1 MCGTNDERMSAK
13 FFISGILPRIA
24 REKGN
29 KKGRKNDL
37 VNQRVTAYWNAL
49 FCKIKPNNLLSHLLP
64 HSGADFPFS
73 VNISLRPAAVLPCP
87 LRTQA
92 QPNSCGGPGY
102 ALLGFRKRAE

>member
-1 MCGTNDERMSAK
+1 MSAK

-49 FCKIKPNNLLSHLLP
+49 QQNKTK
-64 HSGADFPFS
+64 
-73 VNISLRPAAVLPCP
+73 
-87 LRTQA
+87 
-92 QPNSCGGPGY
+92 
-102 ALLGFRKRAE
+102 